1 MQSAVLIIPT
11 AQRAKANALGEAL
24 GHGPNNYS
32 VALSPT
38 GSEPATHWGGRGE
51 VNDEFIAMLAAA
63 AQGNPPAGLDYPSA
77 DVAEVIDAL
86 IADFRADMNGHF
98 GAVLDAQ
105 GLRMVVFEPTTGRA

>member
-1 MQSAVLIIPT
+1 MPSAVLIIPT

-51 VNDEFIAMLAAA
+51 VIDEFIAMIAAA
-63 AQGNPPAGLDYPSA
+63 AQGNPHAGLDYPAA
-77 DVAEVIDAL
+77 DLAEVLGVL
-86 IADFRADMNGHF
+86 ITDFRDDMVGHF
-98 GAVLDAQ
+98 DAVLSAHD
-105 GLRMVVFEPTTGRA
+105 LKMIVTE

>member
-1 MQSAVLIIPT
+1 MPSAVLIVPT

-51 VNDEFIAMLAAA
+51 VTDDFIAMIADA
-63 AQGNPPAGLDYPSA
+63 AQGNPPAGLDYPLA
-77 DVAEVIDAL
+77 DLAEVLGAL
-86 IADFRADMNGHF
+86 IADFRADAAGHF
-98 GAVLDAQ
+98 ADVLAAN
-105 GLRMVVFEPTTGRA
+105 GLQMVTAE